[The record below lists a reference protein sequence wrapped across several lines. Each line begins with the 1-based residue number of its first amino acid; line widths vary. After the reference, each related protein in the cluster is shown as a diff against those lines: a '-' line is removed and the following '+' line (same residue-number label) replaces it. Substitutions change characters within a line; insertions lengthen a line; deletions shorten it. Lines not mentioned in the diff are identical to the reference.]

1 MPLLKGVFRTAIVL
15 WTTRTM
21 GFFALSQVFAGVN
34 TYTPMLFT
42 YQTLFGTEVASES
55 VNAGMAAAA
64 AVLMTVTVGIISTTL
79 NHLIKDENYE
89 I

>member
-1 MPLLKGVFRTAIVL
+1 M

-21 GFFALSQVFAGVN
+21 GFFALSQVFSGVN

-64 AVLMTVTVGIISTTL
+64 AVLMTVIVVIVSMIL
-79 NHLIKDENYE
+79 NHAIKDDNYE